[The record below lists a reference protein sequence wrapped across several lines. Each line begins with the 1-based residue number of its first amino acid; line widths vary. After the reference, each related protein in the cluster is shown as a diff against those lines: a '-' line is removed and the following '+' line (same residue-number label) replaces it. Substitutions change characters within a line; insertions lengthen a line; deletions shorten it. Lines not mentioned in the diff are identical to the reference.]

1 MGLLDKFKKG
11 GGGFL
16 NQVDGVIA
24 AFAFTTEP
32 EFGGNGGNQSAP
44 KGDGTPLWV
53 ALTAQVDGAEKP
65 ETTHLFAGYNADD
78 FVISEDGSSLTPAV
92 DGASL
97 WGGTAFAQFY
107 ESAVTNGLTDVEP
120 AEDGTMNF
128 GAALVGARVRFVQV
142 KDDAAMKRAA
152 KNFRMSKGKVNE
164 QGQKKGKDGK
174 FYDIRTLQVE
184 KVYSEGNTV
193 AAPATGKKAMATK
206 TAAKP
211 AAAGKKPAAAKAQP
225 TEDVSEVAEA
235 ALAEI
240 LAKNENGLQKTKL
253 NLAVTRHLV
262 SHPQREAIRT
272 YLADENNLN
281 ALAEAGVITYEDNV
295 IAAA

>member
-1 MGLLDKFKKG
+1 MSGLLSKFKKG

-24 AFAFTTEP
+24 GFTFTTEP
-32 EFGGNGGNQSAP
+32 EFGGNASGGAP

-120 AEDGTMNF
+120 TEDGTMNF
-128 GAALVGARVRFVQV
+128 GGLIGARVRFVQV
-142 KDDAAMKRAA
+142 KDEGAMKRAA
-152 KNFRMSKGKVNE
+152 KNFRTSKGKVNE

-184 KVYSEGNTV
+184 KVYSEGNAV
-193 AAPATGKKAMATK
+193 GPQSAKKTTAK
-206 TAAKP
+206 PAAKP
-211 AAAGKKPAAAKAQP
+211 APAGKKPVAKSAP
-225 TEDVSEVAEA
+225 AEDVTDA
-235 ALAEI
+235 ATIALTEI
-240 LAKNENGLQKTKL
+240 LAKNADGLPKTKL

-262 SHPQREAIRT
+262 AHPQREAIRT
-272 YLADENNLN
+272 FLADDANLDT
-281 ALAEAGVITYEDNV
+281 LAEAGVITYDDGV
-295 IAAA
+295 LAAA